1 MPIDE
6 EEIHA
11 RTHRQHAI
19 PQHIGAFQFKL
30 VGQLTIRQFGYIG
43 GFGVLAWIVIA
54 SGLPTIIRW
63 PAASAVF
70 ATGAAFAFLSV
81 AGRPLDKMLVNF
93 FKAITTPTQRVW
105 TKKGSLPSFFQP
117 EFGKPKVTKP
127 AIAPQP
133 SRKALEEYLAQ
144 FKTLPTQADLAEAAF
159 ISRLDFGVSLPA
171 KVAEAT
177 QKKVV
182 PQPKIEEVTLAGITV
197 EERQP
202 VKKAVV
208 SLASSVNF
216 VERPVITIPSPRP
229 ASQPPTFLPSI
240 GEVRVRKLK
249 SQPNLL
255 ADFTVKIA
263 GEKKFEIS
271 DRLRQRLGL
280 EPKTAAVKLE
290 GKNQAENGESLADF
304 KKPGNGGQTEVVE
317 PKKATIPPLAP
328 STVPNI
334 ISGVVKDN
342 KGHLL
347 EGVIL
352 IVKNDQGA
360 PVRALKTNLLG
371 QFSISTPLPNGK
383 YQILAEKEGCKFSI
397 IEFEATGKI
406 LQSLEIVAKS

>member
-6 EEIHA
+6 KEEEYLRA
-11 RTHRQHAI
+11 HRQHAI

-70 ATGAAFAFLSV
+70 ATGAAFAFISV

-93 FKAITTPTQRVW
+93 FRAITTPTQRVW

-127 AIAPQP
+127 ATAPQP

-171 KVAEAT
+171 KVT
-177 QKKVV
+177 QASQKQVV

-202 VKKAVV
+202 IKKAAVPI
-208 SLASSVNF
+208 ASSVNF

-240 GEVRVRKLK
+240 GEVKVRKLK

-255 ADFTVKIA
+255 VDFTVKIA

-271 DRLRQRLGL
+271 PELKQRLGL
-280 EPKTAAVKLE
+280 EAQDLNLEGKTKAEVSTKDFKKQKNGNLKQEVVAPKTAAV
-290 GKNQAENGESLADF
+290 
-304 KKPGNGGQTEVVE
+304 
-317 PKKATIPPLAP
+317 PPLAP
-328 STVPNI
+328 PTVPNI
-334 ISGVVKDN
+334 ISGIVKDN

-383 YQILAEKEGCKFSI
+383 YQILAEKEGYKFSI
-397 IEFEATGKI
+397 IEFEAQGTI
-406 LQSLEIVAKS
+406 LQSIEIVAQK